1 MVLWPEVRKMLLK
14 FLIYKDNK
22 MYQYISKDFSGN
34 IKGVLTEAF
43 DKEFTFYESEPGQLV
58 FTLPLKSD
66 LANENII
73 GKNKNIIEV
82 YDGANLIW
90 AGIVSDYQGT
100 EDTITVTCDSFLYL
114 LEYYFVKKSNTNGN
128 YKDYYNSNS
137 ARNNNS
143 WSATPINTII
153 NTILTN
159 AIGETNSLL
168 GPNKCNITIG
178 TIEAPTTPSTVSV
191 MANFR
196 TVLGFIEELYFM
208 ANEGDDVPL
217 FEITPSR
224 VFNFWKNKNT
234 DKSDVVFILGSNML
248 QIDWAEIASDIANHV
263 FGVGSGFWENQT
275 GTEYS
280 DATSKSDYGAMYD
293 VSVRKDINNTTELL
307 STLKDFIKRYK
318 NPTKL
323 YTFSVKT
330 DLFDGWNIG
339 DNVRVI
345 AKNGLLDIDEFRRVV
360 AVGVSDREKVEVQI
374 ITEKKL

>member
-1 MVLWPEVRKMLLK
+1 LVLWPEVRKMLLK